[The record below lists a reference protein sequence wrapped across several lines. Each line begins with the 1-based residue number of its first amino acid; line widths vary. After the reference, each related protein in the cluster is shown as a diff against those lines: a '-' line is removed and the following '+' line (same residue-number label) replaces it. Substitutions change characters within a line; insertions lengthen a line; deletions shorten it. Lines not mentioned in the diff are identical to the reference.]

1 MRSRILSVLKAAGS
15 RYISGEAI
23 ASELGISRT
32 AVWKHINELRQS
44 GYNID
49 SHSRSGYRLQDS
61 PDCLLP
67 EEIKIGLDTEIMGR
81 EIIYFDDIPSTN
93 NQAKIKARQGADEG
107 TVIVSEAQS
116 IGKGRLDRSFFSP
129 HGKGIW
135 FSVIL
140 RPPFLPQDA
149 PKCTLLAAVA
159 VASAMRSFGIEAG
172 IKWPND
178 ILCQGRKL
186 TGILTEMSAEMDR
199 INYVVIGIG
208 INVNILLEDFP
219 EDLREKAGSMA
230 MIKGELIDR
239 PSFFRAVLKEL
250 DICYREICAEGFSVL
265 IDRWRSLSVTL
276 GQEINVIGINES
288 FSGKAIDIDDDGA
301 LLVEA
306 EGSLRRVLAGDVS
319 IRPKLQ

>member
-15 RYISGEAI
+15 SYISGEAI

-44 GYNID
+44 GYHID

-93 NQAKIKARQGADEG
+93 NQAKVKARQGAVEG

-159 VASAMRSFGIEAG
+159 VAAAMRSFGVEAG

-178 ILCQGRKL
+178 IVVNGHKI
-186 TGILTEMSAEMDR
+186 TGILTEMSAEMTS
-199 INYVVIGIG
+199 IHYVVIGIPC
-208 INVNILLEDFP
+208 IPHTKSVMMLCRKAYVFHSRLLCKQDPAFGVVCN
-219 EDLREKAGSMA
+219 R
-230 MIKGELIDR
+230 I
-239 PSFFRAVLKEL
+239 
-250 DICYREICAEGFSVL
+250 EGFTQGFIFFPL
-265 IDRWRSLSVTL
+265 HIITCKSLLLQSRHR
-276 GQEINVIGINES
+276 INSPMNKHTEFIAHINKNS
-288 FSGKAIDIDDDGA
+288 FSQSH
-301 LLVEA
+301 LC
-306 EGSLRRVLAGDVS
+306 R
-319 IRPKLQ
+319 